1 MKTFHDHRFIFSL
14 ALNSFTYK
22 RFHLLD
28 KQHCYCK
35 AYISKTFCKLGIGC
49 QKKNRTSLSQQKK
62 PKIVWHKLWMVLLL
76 RLSFLFLEKFFAIQH
91 CFLQSINTLAKIY
104 AHKLQTTVSCCIE
117 MDDIK
122 LIFI

>member
-1 MKTFHDHRFIFSL
+1 MKTFHDRRFIFSL
-14 ALNSFTYK
+14 ALNSLTHK
-22 RFHLLD
+22 RFSLLD

-35 AYISKTFCKLGIGC
+35 AYISRTFCYLGIGC
-49 QKKNRTSLSQQKK
+49 QKKNCTSLAQEKK
-62 PKIVWHKLWMVLLL
+62 PKIVWYKLWMMLLL
-76 RLSFLFLEKFFAIQH
+76 RLTFWKSFCAIQH

-104 AHKLQTTVSCCIE
+104 THKLQTTASCCIE